1 MNNYAPST
9 APGSHPTFEARNHRL
24 MTLKPRPISG
34 LLTALFS
41 LGLMSCAEV
50 DDAPRGVEARP
61 DRVESTAAKDLGFFI
76 SAGAPV
82 IKAEP
87 APAPASVDPPS
98 SPTAKTDGGSRG
110 ARPPTNTPRRDSPS
124 SPRREVINPV
134 EAAVRAHF
142 GDVEACYGPVA
153 LKDNTVAG
161 RITLQ
166 WTLGAEGKP
175 TAVAVVLDTLSDP
188 AVATCLKAR
197 ARSWQF
203 PPPTSGV
210 AVVRYPFDLRV
221 Q

>member
-87 APAPASVDPPS
+87 AP
-98 SPTAKTDGGSRG
+98 RG

-188 AVATCLKAR
+188 TVATCLKAR